1 MIVGITGGTGCGKT
15 TALKAFADLG
25 GMVID
30 CDALY
35 HRLLNT
41 EPAMPEAIE
50 LRFPGTVKEGVLD
63 RKALASLVF
72 SDENA
77 LKDLNAITHRFVC
90 EAVKRL
96 IADCD
101 HAAIDA
107 IALLESDLKDI
118 CDVTV
123 AITAPEDVR
132 VTRIMARDHI
142 SEDAAKQRIAAQKP
156 QRYFAQNCR
165 YTLENNG
172 TTAEFYDKCLT
183 FFEGL
188 GIMKKGN

>member
-25 GMVID
+25 GLVID

-35 HRLLNT
+35 HHLLQT
-41 EPAMPEAIE
+41 EPALLAAIDA
-50 LRFPGTVKEGVLD
+50 RFPGTVRENTLD
-63 RKALASLVF
+63 RKALGNLVF

-77 LKDLNAITHRFVC
+77 LKDLNAVTHRFIC
-90 EAVKRL
+90 AEVKRQ
-96 IADCD
+96 IAGCK

-107 IALLESDLKDI
+107 IALLESDLKDL
-118 CDVTV
+118 CDTTV
-123 AITAPEDVR
+123 AVTAPEDVR
-132 VTRIMARDHI
+132 VARIMARDGI
-142 SEDAAKQRIAAQKP
+142 SEEAAMRRIAAQKK
-156 QRYFAQNCR
+156 QSYFTENCR

-172 TTAEFYDKCLT
+172 TAAEFYDKCLT
-183 FFEGL
+183 FFKGL